1 MPHYS
6 ERQQLKLA
14 KLNVANVNLQ
24 LRILASE
31 RCRSSQ
37 VYDFAKIVQSEKDS
51 VWPIARQVFQTD
63 LTEAIVIHSSQF
75 HCFAVAYCLLGVTYY
90 AVRVSE

>member
-1 MPHYS
+1 M
-6 ERQQLKLA
+6 
-14 KLNVANVNLQ
+14 
-24 LRILASE
+24 

-51 VWPIARQVFQTD
+51 VWPIVGQVFQTD
-63 LTEAIVIHSSQF
+63 LTEAILGSIVIHSSHF